1 MNFTWNNGYK
11 WKLSNDTK
19 ERLFVRLIDFIHFL
33 QFLIIIRHINTSVR
47 LSVCLLEAFV
57 CMFVSLSVGISCPY
71 VCLIVCWNLLSVCM
85 SVCWNLLSVCLLEPF
100 VYVHLSVCL
109 LEPSVCMYVCLY
121 LSECLSNSERIMC
134 QHHLNN
140 TLSVEY
146 NTILWRIPVDFN

>member
-33 QFLIIIRHINTSVR
+33 QFWIIIRHINTSVR
-47 LSVCLLEAFV
+47 LSAGSFCL
-57 CMFVSLSVGISCPY
+57 Y
-71 VCLIVCWNLLSVCM
+71 VCLFVCWNILSVCM
-85 SVCWNLLSVCLLEPF
+85 SHCLLQPSVCLYVCLLESF
-100 VYVHLSVCL
+100 VCMSVGTFCLCPSLCLSFR
-109 LEPSVCMYVCLY
+109 MYVCLY

-140 TLSVEY
+140 TFSVEY

>member
-33 QFLIIIRHINTSVR
+33 QFWIIIRHINTSVR
-47 LSVCLLEAFV
+47 LSAGSFCL
-57 CMFVSLSVGISCPY
+57 Y
-71 VCLIVCWNLLSVCM
+71 VCLSVCWNLLSVCM
-85 SVCWNLLSVCLLEPF
+85 SHCLLEPSVCLYVCLLEPF
-100 VYVHLSVCL
+100 VCMSVGTFCLCPSLCL

-140 TLSVEY
+140 TFIVEY

>member
-1 MNFTWNNGYK
+1 MIQKGAY
-11 WKLSNDTK
+11 LQDS
-19 ERLFVRLIDFIHFL
+19 LISYIFFSFESSYAILIH
-33 QFLIIIRHINTSVR
+33 

-140 TLSVEY
+140 TFSVEY
-146 NTILWRIPVDFN
+146 NTIL